1 MQACGAVSEETVIE
15 MVKGAIDTLGL
26 IMPWLHRA
34 LPDRVEVLPRSLSV
48 PFGWQP
54 GGKDKIMTLKLTE
67 DEGRDK
73 NIQFA
78 TKNVLQLLL
87 SICQNKENEQ

>member
-1 MQACGAVSEETVIE
+1 
-15 MVKGAIDTLGL
+15 
-26 IMPWLHRA
+26 
-34 LPDRVEVLPRSLSV
+34 
-48 PFGWQP
+48 
-54 GGKDKIMTLKLTE
+54 MTLKLTE